1 MDGRLTAMVL
11 LTLFVWLLNAFF
23 QRRSVFYPR
32 VKVPCLLAF
41 ALGSRDCFIIWSSM
55 AVQVAALMS
64 LLVYIGLFLVF
75 GVFNPALAVLVG
87 MLLGVILKS
96 LEPKQSGHA

>member
-1 MDGRLTAMVL
+1 MDGRVIAMGI
-11 LTLFVWLLNAFF
+11 LTLLVWLLNAFF

-55 AVQVAALMS
+55 AVQIAALMS
-64 LLVYIGLFLVF
+64 LLIYISLFVIF
-75 GVFNPALAVLVG
+75 GISAPTLAVLVG
-87 MLLGVILKS
+87 MLLGVILRL
-96 LEPKQSGHA
+96 LEPKKSGQD

>member
-1 MDGRLTAMVL
+1 MDGRVAAMML

-41 ALGSRDCFIIWSSM
+41 ALGSRDCFVIWSSM

-64 LLVYIGLFLVF
+64 LLIYISMSVIF
-75 GVFNPALAVLVG
+75 GVFIPIPAVLLG
-87 MLLGVILKS
+87 MLLGVILRL
-96 LEPKQSGHA
+96 LEPKRRGHG